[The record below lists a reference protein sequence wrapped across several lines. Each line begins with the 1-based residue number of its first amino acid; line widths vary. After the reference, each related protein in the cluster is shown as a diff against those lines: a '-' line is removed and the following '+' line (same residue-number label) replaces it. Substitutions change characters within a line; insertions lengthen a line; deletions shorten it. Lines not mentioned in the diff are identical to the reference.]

1 MPSIHDR
8 GGWPE
13 AGPIDRTEHA
23 NADWEMRTDA
33 LMRLLSSS
41 QKRII
46 RVDELRRAIE
56 SLEPERYEQCAYY
69 EKWASAIEALLLQK
83 EILTREEIED
93 KVAEIAR
100 RRG

>member
-8 GGWPE
+8 GGWPD

-23 NADWEMRTDA
+23 HADWEMRTDA

-56 SLEPERYEQCAYY
+56 SLEPARYEQCAYY

-93 KVAEIAR
+93 KVAEMVR